1 MYKRR
6 NAEGWGMA
14 TIGLVIFDGFTDID
28 LFLHWDL
35 LNRPLTMFPGM
46 VPDGWSV
53 KILGTAPMHVSAA
66 GLETKTHGTIERARA
81 CDAVIHVSG
90 PLTRTLMLDAAYL
103 DTLAL
108 APSRQLVASQ
118 CSGALILA
126 ASGLL
131 NGRTATTYP
140 TAVAHL
146 RDLGAVPVEEPFVLH
161 DADNIATAAGCLAGV
176 DLSRWVLT
184 RLIDAKAAEKCV
196 ASASAIG
203 QGLTFPAGPAV

>member
-1 MYKRR
+1 
-6 NAEGWGMA
+6 MA

-35 LNRPLTMFPGM
+35 LNRPLTMFPDM
-46 VPDGWSV
+46 VPGGWSV
-53 KILGTAPMHVSAA
+53 RILGTAPMHVSAA
-66 GLETKTHGTIERARA
+66 GLETRTHGRVDQARD

-90 PLTRTLMLDAAYL
+90 PMTRTLMKDADYL

-108 APSRQLVASQ
+108 DPARQLVGSQ

-131 NGRTATTYP
+131 QGRTATTYP
-140 TAVAHL
+140 TAVPHL
-146 RDLGAVPVEEPFVLH
+146 RDLGAVPLEQPFVLH
-161 DADNIATAAGCLAGV
+161 DEDNIATAAGCLAGV
-176 DLSRWVLT
+176 DLSRWILA
-184 RLIDAKAAEKCV
+184 RLIDAEAAEKCV

-203 QGLTFPAGPAV
+203 NGLRFPRP